1 MKETITS
8 KNENYSGCDEVKDK
22 INEDDFN
29 LEYLIHLKNKI
40 HIKNENTDENQ
51 TDNSE
56 EKQFKLKCKIL
67 IFFKKLISNLEIIN
81 EYIKVLRT
89 KGNSLPIKITIKT
102 KIKDYQPFVEYYL
115 DGKKNNFIFIKDLLF
130 RANLLNKN
138 E

>member
-29 LEYLIHLKNKI
+29 LEYLIHLKNNI

-56 EKQFKLKCKIL
+56 EKKFKLKCKIL
-67 IFFKKLISNLEIIN
+67 IFL
-81 EYIKVLRT
+81 
-89 KGNSLPIKITIKT
+89 
-102 KIKDYQPFVEYYL
+102 
-115 DGKKNNFIFIKDLLF
+115 KN
-130 RANLLNKN
+130 
-138 E
+138 